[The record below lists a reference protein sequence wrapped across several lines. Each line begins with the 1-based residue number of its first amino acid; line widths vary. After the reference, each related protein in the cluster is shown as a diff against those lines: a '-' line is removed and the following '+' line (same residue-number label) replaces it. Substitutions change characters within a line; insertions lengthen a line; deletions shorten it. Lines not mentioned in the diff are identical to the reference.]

1 VRDLLLL
8 AGYKPAVER
17 GYQFEVNFLGKCA
30 TWLLYASLGFVMVTH
45 EGATWPLVV
54 FWIGVGLAAAALVQ
68 YLLKARR
75 EVHA

>member
-1 VRDLLLL
+1 
-8 AGYKPAVER
+8 
-17 GYQFEVNFLGKCA
+17 
-30 TWLLYASLGFVMVTH
+30 MVTH